1 MAGSRLDDVVAR
13 MEVYADRT
21 GLTSSRPPCR
31 YLWTDAFAVC
41 NYIGLARATGNA
53 EYVDLARRLVDQVHR
68 VLGRYRDGQYFHY
81 LAKWMLALD
90 QLARLTGR
98 QDYNRWARELAATA
112 KALTPTDDLSG
123 LRELAGHYQGDA
135 LPFGTG
141 HGRSPWTGWLDGR
154 CLSSPPDGAGGGGD
168 AGAARLPAGGRG
180 RRLSGETRV
189 ACARGLALRVVA
201 ERRQGGCWRPFW
213 RDRPTTGHPPAGR

>member
-112 KALTPTDDLSG
+112 KVLTPTDDLSG
-123 LRELAGHYQGDA
+123 LGELAGHYQGMLSHSELATADPLGLGGLMADA
-135 LPFGTG
+135 YRLHQMEREGAVMPEL
-141 HGRSPWTGWLDGR
+141 RD
-154 CLSSPPDGAGGGGD
+154 CLLE
-168 AGAARLPAGGRG
+168 AA
-180 RRLSGETRV
+180 
-189 ACARGLALRVVA
+189 VVV
-201 ERRQGGCWRPFW
+201 
-213 RDRPTTGHPPAGR
+213 